1 MNNITDYID
10 ETGVL
15 ITANVVKA
23 GINKTALY
31 KYLKENNY
39 EKIAHG
45 IYASPE
51 AWTDENYALSVRY
64 PQAVFSHDEALYY
77 HGLVDREPM
86 RQTITL
92 YTGYGTKRL
101 VDIGVKVF
109 TVKKELLELGKIKGK
124 TSFGHEIPIYNLER
138 TICDLVRNR
147 SSFEIQDFQTA
158 LKTYVLRKDKNLN
171 LLMEYAKMFRIDNKI
186 RSYMEVML

>member
-1 MNNITDYID
+1 MNNIKDYID
-10 ETGVL
+10 ETGIL
-15 ITANVVKA
+15 ITSNVVNA
-23 GINKTALY
+23 GICKTVLY
-31 KYLKENNY
+31 KYLKDNNY

-51 AWTDENYALSVRY
+51 AWADENYALSVRY

-101 VDIGVKVF
+101 VDTGVKVF
-109 TVKKELLELGKIKGK
+109 TVKKELLELGKINGK
-124 TSFGHEIPIYNLER
+124 TSFGHEIPVYNLER

-158 LKTYVLRKDKNLN
+158 LKTYVLRKDKDLN
-171 LLMEYAKMFRIDNKI
+171 LLMEYAKKFRIDNKI

>member
-1 MNNITDYID
+1 MRQEYLLQPTW
-10 ETGVL
+10 
-15 ITANVVKA
+15 VKA
-23 GINKTALY
+23 GFNRQALSNILRIIINEKKTWD
-31 KYLKENNY
+31 
-39 EKIAHG
+39 IAFKSW
-45 IYASPE
+45 A
-51 AWTDENYALSVRY
+51 DENYALSVRY

-92 YTGYGTKRL
+92 YTGYVTKRL

-138 TICDLVRNR
+138 TI
-147 SSFEIQDFQTA
+147 
-158 LKTYVLRKDKNLN
+158 
-171 LLMEYAKMFRIDNKI
+171 
-186 RSYMEVML
+186 

>member
-31 KYLKENNY
+31 KYLKDNNY

-51 AWTDENYALSVRY
+51 AWADENYALSVRY

-101 VDIGVKVF
+101 VDTGVKVF
-109 TVKKELLELGKIKGK
+109 TVKKELLELGKINGK
-124 TSFGHEIPIYNLER
+124 TSFGHEIPVYNLER

-171 LLMEYAKMFRIDNKI
+171 LLMEYAKKFRIDNKI
-186 RSYMEVML
+186 RLYMEVML